1 MRATAVEE
9 WQRETMII
17 RFPHTGARS
26 YGPIDTICLQCLRTL
41 SLPTSGTARRTFSTS
56 IPNAQPIARNISKP
70 RLRPGYFLDNRSL
83 GTSRIN
89 GRVNTVSSAAI
100 DATSP
105 SALAAESASPSSS
118 KSSIISQD
126 LPHRRRQKARQDA
139 ATAAAEEAKSVSSGS
154 LPVEAALPPDA
165 PSKLTTL
172 SARLPVNSLRRQLS
186 TLLALSKPR
195 LSFMIVLT
203 ATSAYSLYPVPTLL
217 SPAITDTPSL
227 SALTL
232 LFLTVGTGL
241 SSASANALNMLYEP
255 KWDAMMSRTR
265 NRPLVRGLI
274 SRRGALLFAIFSGVA
289 GVSALYYGVNPTVA
303 FLGGLNIFIYA
314 GVYTPMKRVSAI
326 NTWVGALVGLIP
338 PLMGW
343 AAAAGQSAT
352 GSGDWQE
359 LLFSEQSIGGWL
371 VASLL
376 FAWQFPHF
384 MALSW
389 PIRFEYRD
397 AGYKMLC
404 WTNPARNG
412 RVALRYSLLFFP
424 ICVAL
429 CYTGVT
435 EWSFAVASA
444 PVNAWLVR
452 EAYRFWKY
460 EGLKGSARGLFWAS
474 VWHLPVVMVL
484 AMVEKKGMWG
494 RIWRAVVGDP
504 ELDDEDE
511 WTEDEDELPTS
522 SKPAAVR
529 LPSR

>member
-1 MRATAVEE
+1 
-9 WQRETMII
+9 MII

-26 YGPIDTICLQCLRTL
+26 YAAIDTVCLRCLRTL
-41 SLPTSGTARRTFSTS
+41 SLPALRTAGRAFSTS
-56 IPNAQPIARNISKP
+56 IPKPKPIARGISQQ
-70 RLRPGYFLDNRSL
+70 RLRAGYFLDNKSL
-83 GTSRIN
+83 RASRVN
-89 GRVNTVSSAAI
+89 GRGSAVSSAAI
-100 DATSP
+100 GSSP
-105 SALAAESASPSSS
+105 PSTLAAESIGPSSS
-118 KSSIISQD
+118 KPSSYISQD
-126 LPHRRRQKARQDA
+126 LPHRRRRKTRQD
-139 ATAAAEEAKSVSSGS
+139 ATAAAVDEVASTGS
-154 LPVEAALPPDA
+154 PPVDPALPPDA

-274 SRRGALLFAIFSGVA
+274 SRRGALLFAILSGAA

-314 GVYTPMKRVSAI
+314 GIYTPMKRVSAI
-326 NTWVGALVGLIP
+326 NTWVGAVVGLIP

-352 GSGDWQE
+352 GSGDWRE
-359 LLFSEQSIGGWL
+359 LLFGERSVGGWL

-435 EWSFAVASA
+435 EWSFAVASV

-494 RIWRAVVGDP
+494 RIWRAVVGEP

-511 WTEDEDELPTS
+511 WVEEDEDDLPAS
-522 SKPAAVR
+522 SKRIAVT

>member
-1 MRATAVEE
+1 
-9 WQRETMII
+9 MII
-17 RFPHTGARS
+17 RFPLVGARRS
-26 YGPIDTICLQCLRTL
+26 ITDSICLSCLRSL
-41 SLPTSGTARRTFSTS
+41 SAPASVARRSFTTTNARSES
-56 IPNAQPIARNISKP
+56 IAIGVRH
-70 RLRPGYFLDNRSL
+70 RLRSGYFLDNRAL
-83 GTSRIN
+83 GASAVTNRGN
-89 GRVNTVSSAAI
+89 AVRSAAI
-100 DATSP
+100 DAPTIP
-105 SALAAESASPSSS
+105 AAEKNRSSY
-118 KSSIISQD
+118 INQD

-139 ATAAAEEAKSVSSGS
+139 AAAAAAQANNPKTDNSVAESII
-154 LPVEAALPPDA
+154 PPDA
-165 PSKLTTL
+165 PSVLTTQA
-172 SARLPVNSLRRQLS
+172 SRLPANSLRRTLS

-203 ATSAYSLYPVPTLL
+203 ATSAYSLYPVPDLL
-217 SPAITDTPSL
+217 SPSITSTPSL

-232 LFLTVGTGL
+232 LFLTLGTGL
-241 SSASANALNMLYEP
+241 SSASANAFNMLYEP
-255 KWDAMMSRTR
+255 KWDAMMSRTK

-274 SRRGALLFAIFSGVA
+274 SKRGALIFAVLSGAAGVA
-289 GVSALYYGVNPTVA
+289 ALYYGVNPTVS

-314 GVYTPMKRVSAI
+314 GLYTPMKRVSSI
-326 NTWVGALVGLIP
+326 NTWVGAVVGLIP

-343 AAAAGQSAT
+343 AAAAGQSAI

-359 LLFSEQSIGGWL
+359 LLFGERSIGGWL
-371 VASLL
+371 IGSLL

-424 ICVAL
+424 ICLAL
-429 CYTGVT
+429 CYSGVT
-435 EWSFAVASA
+435 EWTFAVASA

-452 EAYRFWKY
+452 EAYYFWKY

-484 AMVEKKGMWG
+484 AMVEKKGM
-494 RIWRAVVGDP
+494 
-504 ELDDEDE
+504 
-511 WTEDEDELPTS
+511 
-522 SKPAAVR
+522 
-529 LPSR
+529 

>member
-1 MRATAVEE
+1 
-9 WQRETMII
+9 MII
-17 RFPHTGARS
+17 RSPQAGVKSFIA
-26 YGPIDTICLQCLRTL
+26 IDTICMRCLRTL
-41 SLPTSGTARRTFSTS
+41 SQPTSVTARRTFTTSTS
-56 IPNAQPIARNISKP
+56 NPKPLARGISQQ
-70 RLRPGYFLDNRSL
+70 RLRAGYFLDNKAL
-83 GTSRIN
+83 GISGIN
-89 GRVNTVSSAAI
+89 GRGNTVSSATI
-100 DATSP
+100 GSSTTPPSVVESINRSNTKP
-105 SALAAESASPSSS
+105 SAYIL
-118 KSSIISQD
+118 QD
-126 LPHRRRQKARQDA
+126 LPHRRRQKARQA
-139 ATAAAEEAKSVSSGS
+139 AAAAERAAAGDN
-154 LPVEAALPPDA
+154 LPAETALPLDA
-165 PSKLTTL
+165 PSRLTTL
-172 SARLPVNSLRRQLS
+172 SARLPVNSLRRKLS

-203 ATSAYSLYPVPTLL
+203 ATSAYSLYPVPDLL
-217 SPAITDTPSL
+217 SPSITTTPSL

-232 LFLTVGTGL
+232 LFLTLGTGL

-255 KWDAMMSRTR
+255 KWDALMTRTR

-274 SRRGALLFAIFSGVA
+274 SPRSALLFAIVSGLTGTA
-289 GVSALYYGVNPTVA
+289 ALYYGVNPTVS
-303 FLGGLNIFIYA
+303 FLGALNIAIYA
-314 GVYTPMKRVSAI
+314 GIYTPLKRISPI
-326 NTWVGALVGLIP
+326 NTWVGAIVGLIP

-343 AAAAGQSAT
+343 AAAAGQCAT
-352 GSGDWQE
+352 GSGSWDE
-359 LLFSEQSIGGWL
+359 LLFSESSIGGWL

-452 EAYRFWKY
+452 EAWRFWKY
-460 EGLKGSARGLFWAS
+460 EGARGSARGLFWAS

-494 RIWRAVVGDP
+494 RIWRAVVGGP
-504 ELDDEDE
+504 ELEDE
-511 WTEDEDELPTS
+511 EDEDWEDEDLPAEPV
-522 SKPAAVR
+522 KPVPVAV
-529 LPSR
+529 PS